1 MTRLPEPGCHL
12 VHVPLL
18 CILVLVL
25 LLVVPIRE
33 IDALAT
39 IPRRT
44 FVSQAA
50 ATLALST
57 SFPPILP
64 AAQAININI
73 NTDGDG
79 DGPFRYSETWTGTT
93 LSLMTLQQSAQL
105 PKWDMARW
113 PDPLLRR
120 PAAPVDLTTTTN
132 SNTDSNTNSNSN
144 SNTNSITNT
153 VQRACQLL
161 QQTAQREG
169 AVGLAAQQCGVD
181 ARMVYLEGHGVLVN
195 PRIVRRSPET
205 SMRVWQEQ
213 CLVLPPSVIAT
224 VLRDDWVEVQYYEYE
239 YEYDHDPSRTPDEQ
253 GGKLKTMR
261 LRGEASRCVQHELD
275 HDRGI
280 LVLDHIGLEELE
292 NDTMRQI
299 EASGHDSRML
309 LAYARQVE
317 EPTVV

>member
-1 MTRLPEPGCHL
+1 MTRLPDLGRHL

-18 CILVLVL
+18 RRLVLVLL
-25 LLVVPIRE
+25 LLVVPIRK

-64 AAQAININI
+64 AAQAININTNI
-73 NTDGDG
+73 DG
-79 DGPFRYSETWTGTT
+79 DGPFRYSDTWTGTT

-120 PAAPVDLTTTTN
+120 PAAPVDLTRTTN
-132 SNTDSNTNSNSN
+132 TNTN
-144 SNTNSITNT
+144 TNT

-161 QQTAQREG
+161 QQTAIREG

-239 YEYDHDPSRTPDEQ
+239 YDHDHDPSRTER
-253 GGKLKTMR
+253 GGTLKTVR

-309 LAYARQVE
+309 IAYARQVE
-317 EPTVV
+317 EPIVV